1 VGQRQN
7 FGYLEKR
14 KKVMSEEQKDIIVI
28 DGTEYEFDTLEDK
41 QKYIVNQI
49 RDLNG
54 KVAQAQFGID
64 QLRTAQSA
72 FTNMLVSS
80 VKEESVDTNQDNA

>member
-1 VGQRQN
+1 
-7 FGYLEKR
+7 
-14 KKVMSEEQKDIIVI
+14 MAEEQKDIITI
-28 DGTEYEFDTLEDK
+28 EGIEYEFDTLEDK

-49 RDLNG
+49 RDLNV
-54 KVAQAQFGID
+54 KVAQAQFSID
-64 QLRTAQSA
+64 QLRTAQDA

>member
-1 VGQRQN
+1 
-7 FGYLEKR
+7 
-14 KKVMSEEQKDIIVI
+14 MTEEQKDIITI

-49 RDLNG
+49 RDLNV
-54 KVAQAQFGID
+54 KVAQAQFSID
-64 QLRTAQSA
+64 QLRTAQDA

>member
-1 VGQRQN
+1 MGQRQN

-14 KKVMSEEQKDIIVI
+14 KKTLTEEQKDIITI

>member
-1 VGQRQN
+1 
-7 FGYLEKR
+7 
-14 KKVMSEEQKDIIVI
+14 MSEEQKDIITI

-41 QKYIVNQI
+41 QKYFINQI

-54 KVAQAQFGID
+54 KIAQAQFGID

-72 FTNMLVSS
+72 FTKMLVAS
-80 VKEESVDTNQDNA
+80 VQEKPEEGEAA

>member
-1 VGQRQN
+1 
-7 FGYLEKR
+7 
-14 KKVMSEEQKDIIVI
+14 MSEEQKDIIVI

-41 QKYIVNQI
+41 QKYIVYQI

-80 VKEESVDTNQDNA
+80 IKEESVDTNQDNA

>member
-1 VGQRQN
+1 MGQRQN

-41 QKYIVNQI
+41 QKYIVI
-49 RDLNG
+49 RF
-54 KVAQAQFGID
+54 VI
-64 QLRTAQSA
+64 
-72 FTNMLVSS
+72 
-80 VKEESVDTNQDNA
+80 

>member
-1 VGQRQN
+1 MGQRQN

-80 VKEESVDTNQDNA
+80 IKEESVDTNQDNA

>member
-54 KVAQAQFGID
+54 KIAQAQFGID

>member
-1 VGQRQN
+1 
-7 FGYLEKR
+7 
-14 KKVMSEEQKDIIVI
+14 MSEEQKDIIVI

-54 KVAQAQFGID
+54 KIAQAQFGID

-72 FTNMLVSS
+72 FTNMLV
-80 VKEESVDTNQDNA
+80 ESVQEKNEEGEAA

>member
-1 VGQRQN
+1 
-7 FGYLEKR
+7 
-14 KKVMSEEQKDIIVI
+14 MAEEQKDIITI

-49 RDLNG
+49 RDLNV

-80 VKEESVDTNQDNA
+80 VKEESVDTNQNNA

>member
-1 VGQRQN
+1 
-7 FGYLEKR
+7 
-14 KKVMSEEQKDIIVI
+14 MSEEQKDIVVI
-28 DGTEYEFDTLEDK
+28 DGAEYEFDTLEDK

-49 RDLNG
+49 RDLNV
-54 KVAQAQFGID
+54 KVAQAQFSID

>member
-1 VGQRQN
+1 
-7 FGYLEKR
+7 
-14 KKVMSEEQKDIIVI
+14 MTEEQKDIIII
-28 DGTEYEFDTLEDK
+28 DDTEYEFDSLEDK

-49 RDLNG
+49 RDLNV
-54 KVAQAQFGID
+54 KVAQAQFSID
-64 QLRTAQSA
+64 QLRTAQNA

>member
-1 VGQRQN
+1 
-7 FGYLEKR
+7 
-14 KKVMSEEQKDIIVI
+14 MSEEQKDIITI

-41 QKYIVNQI
+41 QKYFINQI

-54 KVAQAQFGID
+54 KIAQAQFGID

-72 FTNMLVSS
+72 FTNMLVAS
-80 VKEESVDTNQDNA
+80 VQENPEEGEAA

>member
-1 VGQRQN
+1 
-7 FGYLEKR
+7 LT
-14 KKVMSEEQKDIIVI
+14 EEQKDIIII
-28 DGTEYEFDTLEDK
+28 DDTEYEFDSLEDK

-49 RDLNG
+49 RDLNV
-54 KVAQAQFGID
+54 KVAQAQFSID
-64 QLRTAQSA
+64 QLRTAQNA